1 MPIDC
6 VLFCDTGIEFP
17 QMYEHI
23 QKVEKAVGIPI
34 TRVKSEQ
41 SYEYL
46 MLECP
51 IERKDNS
58 LSTKQGGNSSNGYM
72 VTMTMVSA
80 VTAFAEG
87 GGGGGAVDGEAAF
100 NQVIG
105 FFATWI
111 GRIGLVVAFVGGVMF
126 ALAIKNDDAEAKTRG
141 LMTLA
146 SGFVVFALTLS
157 LNLFGITA

>member
-1 MPIDC
+1 MENKITLAARKERTNPIKRA
-6 VLFCDTGIEFP
+6 FAAAS
-17 QMYEHI
+17 
-23 QKVEKAVGIPI
+23 K
-34 TRVKSEQ
+34 RVQRVVTTVTS
-41 SYEYL
+41 
-46 MLECP
+46 ML
-51 IERKDNS
+51 
-58 LSTKQGGNSSNGYM
+58 T
-72 VTMTMVSA
+72 VTLLTTVSA
-80 VTAFAEG
+80 FAAPAG
-87 GGGGGAVDGEAAF
+87 GTSSGTVDGEAAF
-100 NQVIG
+100 NSVIG

>member
-1 MPIDC
+1 MENKITLAARKEQHNNS
-6 VLFCDTGIEFP
+6 VKRAFS
-17 QMYEHI
+17 
-23 QKVEKAVGIPI
+23 AVGAKLNRIVA
-34 TRVKSEQ
+34 TVTAMLTVT
-41 SYEYL
+41 L
-46 MLECP
+46 M
-51 IERKDNS
+51 
-58 LSTKQGGNSSNGYM
+58 T
-72 VTMTMVSA
+72 TVSA
-80 VTAFAEG
+80 FAAPSG
-87 GGGGGAVDGEAAF
+87 GTSGSGTVDGEAAF
-100 NQVIG
+100 NSVIG

>member
-1 MPIDC
+1 MENNI
-6 VLFCDTGIEFP
+6 
-17 QMYEHI
+17 
-23 QKVEKAVGIPI
+23 I
-34 TRVKSEQ
+34 TAPASEGKKQ
-41 SYEYL
+41 NA
-46 MLECP
+46 
-51 IERKDNS
+51 ERNPLARFFSATHRKCRKII
-58 LSTKQGGNSSNGYM
+58 TTVTTM
-72 VTMTMVSA
+72 VTMAAVSA
-80 VTAFAEG
+80 VNAFAEG
-87 GGGGGAVDGEAAF
+87 GEGGVVDGEAAF
-100 NQVIG
+100 NQVVG

>member
-1 MPIDC
+1 MENTNNLAVQGTAKHTNPIKRFFSA
-6 VLFCDTGIEFP
+6 LNAKRK
-17 QMYEHI
+17 
-23 QKVEKAVGIPI
+23 KV
-34 TRVKSEQ
+34 
-41 SYEYL
+41 
-46 MLECP
+46 ML
-51 IERKDNS
+51 
-58 LSTKQGGNSSNGYM
+58 TVTTM
-72 VTMTMVSA
+72 VTMAMMTA

-87 GGGGGAVDGEAAF
+87 EGGVVDGDAAF
-100 NQVIG
+100 YQVVG

-157 LNLFGITA
+157 LDLFGITA

>member
-1 MPIDC
+1 MENNIITTVPAAEGKKQNAERNPLARFFSGAKKKC
-6 VLFCDTGIEFP
+6 R
-17 QMYEHI
+17 
-23 QKVEKAVGIPI
+23 KVI
-34 TRVKSEQ
+34 TTV
-41 SYEYL
+41 
-46 MLECP
+46 
-51 IERKDNS
+51 
-58 LSTKQGGNSSNGYM
+58 STM
-72 VTMTMVSA
+72 VTMAMVSA

-87 GGGGGAVDGEAAF
+87 EGGGSGGTVDGEAAF

>member
-1 MPIDC
+1 MENNNIITTSPAAEGKKQNAERNPLARFFSGAKKKC
-6 VLFCDTGIEFP
+6 R
-17 QMYEHI
+17 
-23 QKVEKAVGIPI
+23 KVI
-34 TRVKSEQ
+34 TTV
-41 SYEYL
+41 
-46 MLECP
+46 
-51 IERKDNS
+51 
-58 LSTKQGGNSSNGYM
+58 STM
-72 VTMTMVSA
+72 VTMAMVSA

-87 GGGGGAVDGEAAF
+87 EGEGGVVDGEAAF
-100 NQVIG
+100 NQVVG

>member
-1 MPIDC
+1 MENNTIITTVPAAEGKKQNAERNPLARFFSAAKSKC
-6 VLFCDTGIEFP
+6 K
-17 QMYEHI
+17 
-23 QKVEKAVGIPI
+23 KVI
-34 TRVKSEQ
+34 TTV
-41 SYEYL
+41 
-46 MLECP
+46 
-51 IERKDNS
+51 
-58 LSTKQGGNSSNGYM
+58 TTM
-72 VTMTMVSA
+72 VTMA
-80 VTAFAEG
+80 VMTAVPAFAE

>member
-1 MPIDC
+1 MENNNIITTVPAAEGKKQNAERNPLARFFSGAKSKC
-6 VLFCDTGIEFP
+6 K
-17 QMYEHI
+17 
-23 QKVEKAVGIPI
+23 KVITAV
-34 TRVKSEQ
+34 T
-41 SYEYL
+41 
-46 MLECP
+46 
-51 IERKDNS
+51 
-58 LSTKQGGNSSNGYM
+58 TM

>member
-1 MPIDC
+1 MENNIITTVPAAEGKKQNAERNPLARFFSGAKSKC
-6 VLFCDTGIEFP
+6 K
-17 QMYEHI
+17 
-23 QKVEKAVGIPI
+23 KVITAV
-34 TRVKSEQ
+34 T
-41 SYEYL
+41 
-46 MLECP
+46 
-51 IERKDNS
+51 
-58 LSTKQGGNSSNGYM
+58 TM

>member
-1 MPIDC
+1 MENNIITTTPAAEGKKQNNERNP
-6 VLFCDTGIEFP
+6 LARFFS
-17 QMYEHI
+17 
-23 QKVEKAVGIPI
+23 AVNKKRKQII
-34 TRVKSEQ
+34 TSV
-41 SYEYL
+41 
-46 MLECP
+46 
-51 IERKDNS
+51 
-58 LSTKQGGNSSNGYM
+58 TTM
-72 VTMTMVSA
+72 VTMAMASA

-87 GGGGGAVDGEAAF
+87 ESGGGGVVDGEAAF
-100 NQVIG
+100 NEVVG

-157 LNLFGITA
+157 LDLFGITGG

>member
-1 MPIDC
+1 MENNI
-6 VLFCDTGIEFP
+6 
-17 QMYEHI
+17 
-23 QKVEKAVGIPI
+23 I
-34 TRVKSEQ
+34 TTVPAAEGKKQ
-41 SYEYL
+41 NA
-46 MLECP
+46 
-51 IERKDNS
+51 ERNPLARFFSGAKKKCRKYITTV
-58 LSTKQGGNSSNGYM
+58 STM
-72 VTMTMVSA
+72 VTMAMVSA

-87 GGGGGAVDGEAAF
+87 EGGGTVDGEAAF

>member
-1 MPIDC
+1 MENKTTLATRKERTNPIKRA
-6 VLFCDTGIEFP
+6 FAAAS
-17 QMYEHI
+17 
-23 QKVEKAVGIPI
+23 K
-34 TRVKSEQ
+34 RVQRVVTTVTS
-41 SYEYL
+41 
-46 MLECP
+46 ML
-51 IERKDNS
+51 
-58 LSTKQGGNSSNGYM
+58 T
-72 VTMTMVSA
+72 VTLLTTVSA
-80 VTAFAEG
+80 FAAPAG
-87 GGGGGAVDGEAAF
+87 GTSGGTVDGEAAF
-100 NQVIG
+100 NSVIG

>member
-1 MPIDC
+1 MENNNIITTVPAAEGKKQNAERNPLARFFSGAKKKC
-6 VLFCDTGIEFP
+6 R
-17 QMYEHI
+17 
-23 QKVEKAVGIPI
+23 KVI
-34 TRVKSEQ
+34 TTVST
-41 SYEYL
+41 
-46 MLECP
+46 ML
-51 IERKDNS
+51 
-58 LSTKQGGNSSNGYM
+58 
-72 VTMTMVSA
+72 TMAMVSA

-87 GGGGGAVDGEAAF
+87 EGGGGGGTVDGEAAF